1 MQNTQRQLTEIDRRL
16 LRGFKTTSSLSAS
29 LSKPTKTKT
38 MSPFLLLSGGEKVK
52 KYIEDAEIEKKTKIS
67 KRSEVD
73 LIIENEVK
81 TLGSVKVGEPC
92 LRTEEMIRKQ
102 KESRRKRHID
112 FLKDFEKVV
121 ETMEKGGEENEKKVT
136 IEIEA
141 FFRNSDKG
149 KFTKLSSNSLNQN
162 KRDKQLFRKSD

>member
-1 MQNTQRQLTEIDRRL
+1 MQSTQKQLTEIDRRL
-16 LRGFKTTSSLSAS
+16 LQGFKTTSNLSAS
-29 LSKPTKTKT
+29 LSKPPKTKT

-52 KYIEDAEIEKKTKIS
+52 KYVEEAEIEKKSKIS
-67 KRSEVD
+67 KINEVN
-73 LIIENEVK
+73 LNIENEVK
-81 TLGSVKVGEPC
+81 TLGRVKVGEPC

-121 ETMEKGGEENEKKVT
+121 ENMEKGGEENEKKVT
-136 IEIEA
+136 VEIEA

-149 KFTKLSSNSLNQN
+149 NELIFLYELLKYN
-162 KRDKQLFRKSD
+162 KRDKQLSRKFD